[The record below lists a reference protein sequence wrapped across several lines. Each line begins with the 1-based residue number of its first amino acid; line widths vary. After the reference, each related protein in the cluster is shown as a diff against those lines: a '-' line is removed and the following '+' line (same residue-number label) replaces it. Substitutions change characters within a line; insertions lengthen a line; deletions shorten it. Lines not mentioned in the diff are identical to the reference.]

1 MVKIRACLREGG
13 LVYTAQMDT
22 IFRGDLASPAGRT
35 RAWLDSLLIDHG
47 LLRLLWTNWAAVV
60 PGRLYRCNHPTP
72 GRLAR
77 ATRRFGLRSLI
88 NLRGAT
94 GNGSD
99 ALSRERAARLGLQ
112 FIDVPL
118 SSGQPPT
125 RAQVLALA
133 AALQSATPPVLLHC
147 KSGADRAG
155 FAAGVFVLLEGG
167 TAAAALRNLSWR
179 FGHLRRS
186 RAGVLDAFFLLYARQ
201 AEGKKPFLD
210 WVREDYDA
218 AALGREAG

>member
-1 MVKIRACLREGG
+1 
-13 LVYTAQMDT
+13 MDS
-22 IFRGDLASPAGRT
+22 IFRGDLAAPGGRA
-35 RAWLDSLLIDHG
+35 RAWIDSLLIDHG
-47 LLRLLWTNWAAVV
+47 LLRLVWSNWGTVA

-77 ATRRFGLRSLI
+77 AARRFGLRSLI

-99 ALSRERAARLGLQ
+99 ALSRERAARLGLR
-112 FIDVPL
+112 FIDVPI
-118 SSGQPPT
+118 SSGQPPA

-133 AALQSATPPVLLHC
+133 AALRSAPAPVLLHC

-155 FAAGVFVLLEGG
+155 FAAAVFILMEGG
-167 TAAAALRNLSWR
+167 SVAAALHQLSWR

-186 RAGVLDAFFLLYARQ
+186 RAGVLDAFVLRYARD
-201 AEGKKPFLD
+201 AEGKTVPG
-210 WVREDYDA
+210 VA
-218 AALGREAG
+218 ARRL

>member
-1 MVKIRACLREGG
+1 
-13 LVYTAQMDT
+13 MDT
-22 IFRGDLASPAGRT
+22 IFRGDLASTGGRA
-35 RAWLDSLLIDHG
+35 RAWVDSLLVDHG
-47 LLRLLWTNWAAVV
+47 LLRLVWTNWATVA

-77 ATRRFGLRSLI
+77 AVRRFGLRSLI

-112 FIDVPL
+112 FIDVPF
-118 SSGQPPT
+118 SSGHAPT
-125 RAQVLALA
+125 REQVLALV
-133 AALQSATPPVLLHC
+133 AALRSAAPPVLLHC
-147 KSGADRAG
+147 KSGADRSG
-155 FAAGVFVLLEGG
+155 FAAGVFVLMEGG
-167 TAAAALRNLSWR
+167 TAAAALRHLSLR

-186 RAGVLDAFFLLYARQ
+186 RAGVLDAVFKRYARD

-218 AALGREAG
+218 ATLRRD

>member
-1 MVKIRACLREGG
+1 
-13 LVYTAQMDT
+13 MDT
-22 IFRGDLASPAGRT
+22 IFRGDLASTGGRA
-35 RAWLDSLLIDHG
+35 RAWIDSLLIDHG
-47 LLRLLWTNWAAVV
+47 LLRLVWTNWATVA

-77 ATRRFGLRSLI
+77 AVRRYKLRSLI

-112 FIDVPL
+112 FIDVPF
-118 SSGQPPT
+118 SAGHVPS
-125 RAQVLALA
+125 REQVLALA
-133 AALQSATPPVLLHC
+133 EALRSAPTPVLLHC

-167 TAAAALRNLSWR
+167 SVAAAARHLSWR

-186 RAGVLDAFFLLYARQ
+186 RAGVLDAFFVRYARD

-218 AALGREAG
+218 AALGREFG

>member
-1 MVKIRACLREGG
+1 
-13 LVYTAQMDT
+13 MDT
-22 IFRGDLASPAGRT
+22 IFRGDLASPGGRA

-47 LLRLLWTNWAAVV
+47 LLRLVWSNWGTVV

-77 ATRRFGLRSLI
+77 AARQYGLRSLI

-99 ALSRERAARLGLQ
+99 ALSRERAARLGLR
-112 FIDVPL
+112 FIDVPI
-118 SSGQPPT
+118 SSGRAPT
-125 RAQVLALA
+125 REQVLALV
-133 AALQSATPPVLLHC
+133 AALRSAPPPVLLHC

-155 FAAGVFVLLEGG
+155 FAAGVFLLLEGG
-167 TAAAALRNLSWR
+167 SAGAALRQLSLR

-186 RAGVLDAFFLLYARQ
+186 RAGVLDAFFLRYAAE
-201 AEGKKPFLD
+201 AEGAKPFLD

-218 AALGREAG
+218 AALDAAVPAGRLANFIGARVLGQE

>member
-1 MVKIRACLREGG
+1 
-13 LVYTAQMDT
+13 MDT
-22 IFRGDLASPAGRT
+22 IFRGDLASTGGRA
-35 RAWLDSLLIDHG
+35 RAWVDSLLVDHG
-47 LLRLLWTNWAAVV
+47 LLRLVWTNWATVA

-77 ATRRFGLRSLI
+77 AVRRFGLRSLI

-112 FIDVPL
+112 FIDVPF
-118 SSGQPPT
+118 SSGQAPT
-125 RAQVLALA
+125 REQVFLLI
-133 AALQSATPPVLLHC
+133 AALRSAPPPVLLHC
-147 KSGADRAG
+147 KSGADRSG
-155 FAAGVFVLLEGG
+155 FAAGVFVLMEGG
-167 TAAAALRNLSWR
+167 TSAAAFRQLSLR
-179 FGHLRRS
+179 FGHVRRS
-186 RAGVLDAFFLLYARQ
+186 RAGVLDAFFKRYARD

-218 AALGREAG
+218 ATLRRD